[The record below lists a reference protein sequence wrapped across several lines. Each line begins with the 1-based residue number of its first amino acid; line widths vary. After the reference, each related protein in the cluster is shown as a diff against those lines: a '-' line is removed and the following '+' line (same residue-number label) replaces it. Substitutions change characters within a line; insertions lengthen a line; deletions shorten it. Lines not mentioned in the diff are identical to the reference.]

1 MTLSKEIKAAIFVLS
16 TIFLFIFGFN
26 FLKGSSILDKQKT
39 VYAVYDEVDGL
50 LVGANVMINGL
61 SIGNVTDLNFLP
73 NSTKIV
79 VTLKIKDKI
88 NFSSNSSATIYETG
102 VLGGLAIAIEPIFQ
116 QGMIVKSGDTLNSNI
131 RPGLTELINR
141 QIEPLQRKLE
151 STLTSVDSIFS
162 GASYV
167 LNKETQNDIK
177 ESLNILTSAVK
188 AINNSS
194 LIIEKTLTEKNSQ
207 INNSIDNIE
216 SITANLSNVSK
227 ELNDF
232 GLANVL
238 SNLEK
243 SVDGINL
250 IVTNL
255 NSNNSSLGK
264 LISNDEVYNNL
275 NLSIE
280 NLNLLINDIKTNPK
294 KYVHF
299 SVFGRK

>member
-1 MTLSKEIKAAIFVLS
+1 M
-16 TIFLFIFGFN
+16 
-26 FLKGSSILDKQKT
+26 
-39 VYAVYDEVDGL
+39 
-50 LVGANVMINGL
+50 
-61 SIGNVTDLNFLP
+61 
-73 NSTKIV
+73 
-79 VTLKIKDKI
+79 
-88 NFSSNSSATIYETG
+88 
-102 VLGGLAIAIEPIFQ
+102 
-116 QGMIVKSGDTLNSNI
+116 
-131 RPGLTELINR
+131 
-141 QIEPLQRKLE
+141 
-151 STLTSVDSIFS
+151 
-162 GASYV
+162 
-167 LNKETQNDIK
+167 
-177 ESLNILTSAVK
+177 
-188 AINNSS
+188 
-194 LIIEKTLTEKNSQ
+194 
-207 INNSIDNIE
+207 
-216 SITANLSNVSK
+216 SK

>member
-1 MTLSKEIKAAIFVLS
+1 MTLSKEIKAAIFVLT

-26 FLKGSSILDKQKT
+26 FLKGSSLFDKQKT

-61 SIGNVTDLNFLP
+61 SIGNVTDLDFLP

-79 VTLKIKDKI
+79 VTLKVKDKI

-116 QGMIVKSGDTLNSNI
+116 KGMVVKSGDTLNSNI

-177 ESLNILTSAVK
+177 ESLNTLTSAVK

-194 LIIEKTLTEKNSQ
+194 LIIEKTLTEKNTQ

-216 SITANLSNVSK
+216 SITSNLSNVSK

-232 GLANVL
+232 GIAGVL

-255 NSNNSSLGK
+255 NSDNSSLGK
-264 LISNDEVYNNL
+264 LISNDDVYENL

-280 NLNLLINDIKTNPK
+280 SLNLLINDIKTNPK

>member
-1 MTLSKEIKAAIFVLS
+1 MTLSKEIKAAIFVLT

-26 FLKGSSILDKQKT
+26 FLKGSSLLDKQKT

-61 SIGNVTDLNFLP
+61 SIGNVTDLDFLP

-79 VTLKIKDKI
+79 VTLKVKDKI

-116 QGMIVKSGDTLNSNI
+116 KGMVVKSGDTLNSNI

-167 LNKETQNDIK
+167 LNNDTQNDIK
-177 ESLNILTSAVK
+177 ESLNTLTSAVK

-194 LIIEKTLTEKNSQ
+194 LIIEKTLTEKNTQ

-216 SITANLSNVSK
+216 SITTNLSNVSK
-227 ELNDF
+227 ELNNF
-232 GLANVL
+232 GIAGVL

-250 IVTNL
+250 IVSNL
-255 NSNNSSLGK
+255 NSDNSSLGK
-264 LISNDEVYNNL
+264 LISNDDVYENL
-275 NLSIE
+275 KLSIE
-280 NLNLLINDIKTNPK
+280 SLNLLINDIKTNPK

>member
-1 MTLSKEIKAAIFVLS
+1 MNLSKEIKAAIFVLS
-16 TIFLFIFGFN
+16 TILLFIFGFN
-26 FLKGSSILDKQKT
+26 FLKGTSLIDKQKT
-39 VYAVYDEVDGL
+39 VYAVHDEVDGL

-61 SIGNVTDLNFLP
+61 SIGNVTDLDFLP

-79 VTLKIKDKI
+79 VTLKVKDKI

-116 QGMIVKSGDTLNSNI
+116 KGMVVKSGDTLNSNI

-177 ESLNILTSAVK
+177 ESLNTLTSAVK

-194 LIIEKTLTEKNSQ
+194 LIIEKTLTEKNTQ

-216 SITANLSNVSK
+216 SITSNLSNVSK

-232 GLANVL
+232 GIAGVL

-255 NSNNSSLGK
+255 NSDNSSLGK
-264 LISNDEVYNNL
+264 LISNDDIYENL